1 MSGEG
6 FDVHTF
12 ATAHTVVIHR
22 VMAEPRVI
30 KRYAN
35 RKLYDTQRSRYVTL
49 EQIRDM
55 IKAGEEVQIVDNT
68 TKEDLTA
75 VTLAQI
81 IFEEEKRTSF
91 LPLTAL
97 QNIIQ
102 SGGQSIQTFATQAG
116 EKVRGIFRRK
126 EDGTEGEPETTT
138 QEEAATTEAPR
149 HAVRELLDRSQAT
162 FEEWQKK
169 VDERIRH
176 TVDSLS
182 PLASL
187 EKEIQRL
194 TARLAELEKKL
205 EERD

>member
-1 MSGEG
+1 
-6 FDVHTF
+6 
-12 ATAHTVVIHR
+12 
-22 VMAEPRVI
+22 MAEPRVI

-68 TKEDLTA
+68 SKEDLTA

-102 SGGQSIQTFATQAG
+102 SGGQSIQSFASNAG

-126 EDGTEGEPETTT
+126 ADGTIET
-138 QEEAATTEAPR
+138 EAEAAAADAAVAAAAAPHNQSLLAFLPPPLCYESR
-149 HAVRELLDRSQAT
+149 SHALLPMAT
-162 FEEWQKK
+162 
-169 VDERIRH
+169 R
-176 TVDSLS
+176 
-182 PLASL
+182 A
-187 EKEIQRL
+187 
-194 TARLAELEKKL
+194 
-205 EERD
+205 